1 MITVSTS
8 PSPAKAYHHGDLR
21 AALVEAGLR
30 HLESGGEADISL
42 RQLAREAGVSAT
54 AVYRHFPDK
63 RALLGAL
70 ASEGYARLG
79 AAQQA
84 AVATAESKAAGF
96 AAAGRTYVR
105 FALDNPALF
114 RLTFTHAGIGG
125 TAAFGE
131 DSASSL
137 LMAFSRDIAGPA
149 ADRLALQAWSLVHGL
164 AMLMLDGQVAH
175 DDALIDA
182 VVDSATLFPA

>member
-8 PSPAKAYHHGDLR
+8 SSSAKAYHHGDLR
-21 AALVEAGLR
+21 TALVEAGLN

-42 RQLAREAGVSAT
+42 RQLAREVGVSAT

-79 AAQQA
+79 TAQQT
-84 AVATAESKAAGF
+84 AVAAATDPAAGF

-105 FALDNPALF
+105 FALANPALF
-114 RLTFTHAGIGG
+114 RLTFTHAAGEG
-125 TAAFGE
+125 AQPFGS

-137 LMAFSRDIAGPA
+137 LMAFSQEIAGPNA
-149 ADRLALQAWSLVHGL
+149 ERLALQAWSLVHGL
-164 AMLMLDGQVAH
+164 AMLMLDGQVQR
-175 DDALIDA
+175 DEALIER
-182 VVDSATLFPA
+182 VIDSATLFRS